1 MSGVQRLTIVRY
13 AGFAGAVLLAVA
25 AYLGG
30 ALVELEI
37 GVTPLKILRGENGP
51 LIIAC
56 WLVGTAL
63 MTGAWWAAR
72 DAVQSTRWALVTT
85 GLWLLPLLF
94 APPLASRDVYAY
106 ACQGATYAAGF
117 NPYEQGV
124 SALPCPWLDSIS
136 RIWRDTPAPYG
147 PLFVLIA
154 GGVVAATDNLTTI
167 IATFRVIAVLGVG
180 LTAATLPV
188 LARRCGVP
196 AGRALWIGLA
206 CPLVAIHLVSGAHN
220 DALMIGLVL
229 AGLALL
235 VTRPGRAWAMVGAG
249 ALLGLAVAVKAT
261 AGVVVPF
268 AALLALPAAFRWRDL
283 VRYGGV
289 VVAGALGAMVAVTL
303 VAGRGFGWIAGL
315 SSSGDTIQWSSPPTA
330 VGQTIS
336 YVPRLFGV
344 HFDAIPA
351 ARLVGMLVLLVF
363 LVALWWRSRPAV
375 APGGPSRDEAGTSGA
390 GGTGAAEAAGTAV
403 PAASGD
409 LGRDPLTAAA
419 IALVATVALSPVFHP
434 WYLTWP
440 LALVAATTT
449 RLRRF
454 VGVCAVACFLVL
466 PDGTGLPRYTKFP
479 GAPLMAILVVLVGIR
494 VWRWWRTAPRSTG
507 PAPVPAHGR
516 EAGDR

>member
-390 GGTGAAEAAGTAV
+390 GGAGAADAAGTAV

-449 RLRRF
+449 RLRWF